1 VASISGNNRIVLRAA
16 ETGHWEEGTLS
27 GAASPGMNLVLRQT
41 ASSYERHY
49 YSAGGSD
56 YVGTGTEVSV
66 TAGNLK
72 IVIENSVEGLTVDDA
87 YADGDDV
94 HFFLPKSGD
103 VLQVLVASGQTV
115 VKGTGGA
122 AGTDGTFVT
131 DAANPVVEFL
141 ESSAGSP
148 SALAADTL
156 VRARVI

>member
-1 VASISGNNRIVLRAA
+1 MASWSGNNKIVLRAA

-56 YVGTGTEVSV
+56 YVGTGTEVSAA
-66 TAGNLK
+66 AGNLK

-94 HFFLPKSGD
+94 HFYLPKSGD
-103 VLQVLVASGQTV
+103 VLQLLVLSGQTP
-115 VKGTGGA
+115 VKGTGCS
-122 AGTDGTFVT
+122 AGTDGKFVT
-131 DAANPVVEFL
+131 DAVNPVGEFL
-141 ESSAGSP
+141 EGAP
-148 SALAADTL
+148 SAIAADTL
-156 VRARVI
+156 FRVRIL